1 MSYGYSVGDFV
12 LLGQLAWTVF
22 KSCRSTPE
30 SFANIS
36 NEVLSLYD
44 VVKELS
50 DNLKKENPPSSR
62 LAGLQHV
69 AGGCQRVLSD
79 LQVLTDR
86 YRSLG
91 TQNKRTRDRLK
102 WGGEDI
108 TEIRLRLISN
118 TALLNAFIST
128 SQITIQ
134 KQLQQFLNR
143 HQRSGKEGSVI
154 SSQSLSSGDSE
165 TWRDIRRELEGFGI
179 SVAAFNTN
187 KAFIFDCLQKAI
199 RSGKLDNSHDCSI
212 STPSVSSENSKLWR
226 EIRKDLEGVG
236 VTPATFSLRQA
247 SVIESLEQSFQPEDF
262 QQSDDY
268 HMEENN
274 AYALLVD
281 AEPYPCK
288 DRVNEWLLQKLETS
302 PVEMI
307 RYRAEMK
314 HLTLDHS
321 PADMIRYRA
330 LDHESWWS
338 LVTQHWALDGAGD
351 VANSI
356 ENPPGLTEDS
366 LSMTKGSASG
376 IIPNSPEITKTES
389 LPKNTHYE
397 RPSHAAP
404 SYQIFVYLQDFSAS
418 GRLAR

>member
-1 MSYGYSVGDFV
+1 MSYGYSVGEFV

-22 KSCRSTPE
+22 KSCRSAPE

-36 NEVLSLYD
+36 HEVLSLHV
-44 VVKELS
+44 VVKEFS
-50 DNLKKENPPSSR
+50 DKLKGENPRSSQ

-128 SQITIQ
+128 SQITVQ

-154 SSQSLSSGDSE
+154 SSQSLSSGDSK

-187 KAFIFDCLQKAI
+187 KAFIFEWLQKAS

-212 STPSVSSENSKLWR
+212 PTPAVSSENSKLWR

-236 VTPATFSLRQA
+236 VTPATISLRQA
-247 SVIESLEQSFQPEDF
+247 SVIESLEQSFQTEDLQQEDDFGKDLEGVSTQEKASSIIESWEQSFQTEDF
-262 QQSDDY
+262 QQADDY

-274 AYALLVD
+274 ADAPVVD

-307 RYRAEMK
+307 RHRAEMK

-338 LVTQHWALDGAGD
+338 LVTQHWALDGA
-351 VANSI
+351 
-356 ENPPGLTEDS
+356 
-366 LSMTKGSASG
+366 
-376 IIPNSPEITKTES
+376 
-389 LPKNTHYE
+389 
-397 RPSHAAP
+397 
-404 SYQIFVYLQDFSAS
+404 
-418 GRLAR
+418 